1 MYSGLE
7 WRLYTAGE
15 NKVRNDPFK
24 PQKPEDVEFTQN
36 ILDQIHKNFINMVKQ
51 RRPTLNVNHKTVFT
65 GDIFLGD
72 DAVSIGL
79 ADGICSDM
87 KALCRKRFGED
98 VKFERCE
105 PPKGF
110 LGGLKNFGSEARVEV
125 SVNDALEELAVK
137 QQGF

>member
-1 MYSGLE
+1 MYLGLE
-7 WRLYTAGE
+7 WRPFTAGE
-15 NKVRNDPFK
+15 NKLRNDPFK
-24 PQKPEDVEFTQN
+24 PQKQKDVDFLQN
-36 ILDQIHKNFINMVKQ
+36 ILNQLHVNFINMVKE
-51 RRPTLNVNHKTVFT
+51 RRPTLDVNHKTVFT
-65 GDIFLGD
+65 GDYFLGG

-87 KALCRKRFGED
+87 KALCRNRFGKD

-110 LGGLKNFGSEARVEV
+110 LSELKNFGSEARVEI
-125 SVNDALEELAVK
+125 SMNDALEELAVK